1 MQTNEKH
8 RGNITQIPIH
18 LGKFFRMFIFM
29 NDWKVIP
36 TSAIVA
42 GLVGYVVSPILFANM
57 EGTVKGAMAI
67 TFVCIWNG
75 CFNSIQSVCR
85 ERNIVK
91 REHRLG
97 LHMSAYILAHMIYQ
111 AFICLL
117 QAIITVGVLSMVGV
131 TFPSTG
137 LFIEDSIF
145 EYAITLFLIT
155 YAADMLSLLVSSIVK
170 NTTTA
175 MTVMP
180 FILIFQLVFSG
191 SIFELSG
198 DSKILSNLTIA
209 KWGIDC
215 ICTQADY
222 NEMSTE
228 TAYKMLKK
236 NENIEYNG
244 SSPIKDMMTT
254 VDSTP
259 GGKEIFCKESAKS
272 SIKSKYE
279 LTSMN
284 VTNYWGNLLIFII
297 LCPILAIIALRNI
310 DKDKR

>member
-1 MQTNEKH
+1 MQANEKH

-42 GLVGYVVSPILFANM
+42 GLVGYVVSPILFATM
-57 EGTVKGAMAI
+57 EGTFKGAMAI

-85 ERNIVK
+85 ERDIVK

-97 LHMSAYILAHMIYQ
+97 LHMSAYIFAHMIYQ

-117 QAIITVGVLSMVGV
+117 QTVITIGVLSMVGV
-131 TFPSTG
+131 IFPDTG
-137 LFIEDSIF
+137 LFIENSIY
-145 EYAITLFLIT
+145 EYMVTLFLIT

-191 SIFELSG
+191 SIFELNG
-198 DSKILSNLTIA
+198 NAKGLSNLTIA
-209 KWGIDC
+209 RWGIDC

-236 NENIEYNG
+236 NQDVEYNG
-244 SSPIKDMMTT
+244 STPIKDMMVT
-254 VDSTP
+254 VDATP
-259 GGKEIFCKESAKS
+259 GGKAAFCKESAKS
-272 SIKSKYE
+272 SVKSKYE
-279 LTSMN
+279 LTTKN
-284 VTNYWGNLLIFII
+284 VTDYWGNMLIFII
-297 LCPILAIIALRNI
+297 LCPVLAIMSLRNI